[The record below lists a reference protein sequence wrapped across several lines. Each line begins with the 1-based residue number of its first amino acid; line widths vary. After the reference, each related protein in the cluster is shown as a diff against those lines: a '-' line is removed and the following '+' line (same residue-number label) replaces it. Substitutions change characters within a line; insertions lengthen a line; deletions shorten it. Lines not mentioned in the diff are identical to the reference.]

1 MKIRTD
7 FVTNSSCA
15 SFTITKEDLT
25 KKQIYQIK
33 NHIEESNNFIV
44 HRGPQTQIYNRP
56 HDAWHIEENDKAIWG
71 DTSMDNFD
79 MMWFLLKIGV
89 DEENVEHH
97 GCYGD

>member
-1 MKIRTD
+1 MKIRSE

-15 SFTITKEDLT
+15 SFTILKKDLSPV
-25 KKQIYQIK
+25 QIEKIRK
-33 NHIEESNNFIV
+33 HIEYSEDYII

-56 HDAWHIEENDKAIWG
+56 HDAWHIDENEKSIWG

-89 DEENVEHH
+89 DENDVELE
-97 GCYGD
+97 GCYGN

>member
-15 SFTITKEDLT
+15 SFTILKKDLS
-25 KKQIYQIK
+25 KKQIHKIR
-33 NHIEESNNFIV
+33 NHIEESNNYIV
-44 HRGPQTQIYNRP
+44 HRGPQTQIFNRP
-56 HDAWHIEENDKAIWG
+56 HDAWNIEENEKSICG

-89 DEENVEHH
+89 DENDIEMH